1 MRNIQSDLE
10 IISGKNSIL
19 EQDFENEI
27 NKKNLNAKEI
37 GQIINSI
44 NNIYYL
50 CQVQQ
55 EKKGKHMDPQDTRVK
70 EGDHLL
76 VDSL

>member
-50 CQVQQ
+50 CQV
-55 EKKGKHMDPQDTRVK
+55 
-70 EGDHLL
+70 
-76 VDSL
+76 